1 MMLQTTKLDDSM
13 SMSMME
19 SWSWSWCAVWT
30 NSSSFV
36 ELLNLKFLCLV
47 QYECE
52 CDAFAAQLL
61 L

>member
-1 MMLQTTKLDDSM
+1 MKLQTTKLDDSI
-13 SMSMME
+13 SMSME

-36 ELLNLKFLCLV
+36 ELLNLKLLCLV
-47 QYECE
+47 QYACE